1 VPWHRPRQGP
11 IPLEKSEEMTY
22 RVTIEVYA
30 VELKICISAA
40 GAKSNIER
48 EVDNE

>member
-1 VPWHRPRQGP
+1 MPSHWPRQGP
-11 IPLEKSEEMTY
+11 IPLEQSEGMTY
-22 RVTIEVYA
+22 RFTIGVYA

-40 GAKSNIER
+40 RAKSNIKR